1 MNLKKMSIR
10 EAIKG
15 IEVPVE
21 IRGIVEPA
29 QVMPKVEKI
38 EATDNASVKVVDD
51 VGDEW
56 QVLNLSELAREAAE
70 RSTGFVARLVAK
82 YIGIKPADVVVLGR
96 AIGILYRMIKA
107 RL

>member
-1 MNLKKMSIR
+1 
-10 EAIKG
+10 
-15 IEVPVE
+15 
-21 IRGIVEPA
+21 
-29 QVMPKVEKI
+29 
-38 EATDNASVKVVDD
+38 
-51 VGDEW
+51 
-56 QVLNLSELAREAAE
+56 VLNLSELAREAAE

>member
-1 MNLKKMSIR
+1 MSLKKMSIR

-56 QVLNLSELAREAAE
+56 QVLNLSELAREAANH
-70 RSTGFVARLVAK
+70 STGFVARLVAK
-82 YIGIKPADVVVLGR
+82 YVGVKAEDVVVLGR